1 MYIRI
6 APSRIAL
13 FRFLLEGHD
22 NLGIF
27 TVTNKFKGIL
37 QLRYSPHQRREIKQ
51 FLKAVRTEMDVEDV
65 KI

>member
-1 MYIRI
+1 
-6 APSRIAL
+6 L

-37 QLRYSPHQRREIKQ
+37 QLRYSPHLKREMRT
-51 FLKAVRTEMDVEDV
+51 FLKAAATQMEIEVLPGQVG
-65 KI
+65 